1 MEILTKLDENYP
13 KRLLEIKDPPK
24 KLYVEG
30 DSSLLNKNSIAI
42 VGSRKCTPYGWKQAK
57 KISNDLSKK
66 NICIVSGM
74 ALGIDTAA
82 HVGAKEEVGKT
93 IAVLGGGLKN
103 IYPSQNLQ
111 LYQEILENGGCI
123 ISEYEPETEA
133 DVSKFPQRNR
143 IISGI
148 SLGVVVVEAKYR
160 SGSSITARY
169 AIKQKKTVFCV
180 PSNLESTNGYVPNKL
195 IQEGANLIMSAQ
207 DILEELGLL
216 EETNE
221 YKPEQQYQEIYDVLG
236 NLPISA
242 NDICKIVK
250 KPISEV
256 NETLLMIELQ
266 GAIKSFPGNQFAR
279 RLQ

>member
-1 MEILTKLDENYP
+1 MKILEVEDKHYP
-13 KRLLEIKDPPK
+13 KRLLKIKNPPK

-30 DSSLLNKNSIAI
+30 NETLLNNKSLAI
-42 VGSRKCTPYGWKQAK
+42 VGSRNCSEYGIKYAKQFAEE
-57 KISNDLSKK
+57 ISKK
-66 NICIVSGM
+66 NITIISGL
-74 ALGIDTAA
+74 AVGIDAIA
-82 HVGAKEEVGKT
+82 HDIAKNHKGNT
-93 IAVLGGGLKN
+93 IAVLGCGLN
-103 IYPSQNLQ
+103 HMYPEENRELFKQ
-111 LYQEILENGGCI
+111 ILEKNGCI
-123 ISEYEPETEA
+123 ISEYEPDEKV
-133 DVSKFPQRNR
+133 DMKNFPQRNR

-169 AIKQKKTVFCV
+169 AIKQKKPVFCV
-180 PSNLESTNGYVPNKL
+180 PSNLESTNGYGPNKL

-207 DILEELGLL
+207 DVLEELELL
-216 EETNE
+216 DETNE

-256 NETLLMIELQ
+256 NEALFMLELQ

-279 RLQ
+279 VL